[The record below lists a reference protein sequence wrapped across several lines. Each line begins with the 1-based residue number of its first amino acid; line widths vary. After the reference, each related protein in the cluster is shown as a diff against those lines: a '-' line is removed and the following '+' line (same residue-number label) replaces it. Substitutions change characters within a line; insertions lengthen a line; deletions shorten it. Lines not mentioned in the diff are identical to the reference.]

1 MIQPFLLRF
10 ARRCNTKNGFETDS
24 EYFYDD
30 ESDMIRWK
38 NNDETP
44 LLIDSLQRFNGK
56 GPKNPPST
64 KKCEL
69 ESGEDQKDRRMW
81 N

>member
-1 MIQPFLLRF
+1 MVQPFLTRF
-10 ARRCNTKNGFETDS
+10 AEPCKTKSEIEIDP
-24 EYFYDD
+24 EYFYD
-30 ESDMIRWK
+30 EEVDMIRWA
-38 NNDETP
+38 NHAESP
-44 LLIDSLQRFNGK
+44 LLIDALYSNLGNR
-56 GPKNPPST
+56 PKNPPST